1 MRSIWKTII
10 GSELILL
17 SLILALAP
25 LSACAGDIGTS
36 FSVGMISV
44 KTTVLNPLLALERDF
59 QSLHSLIYESLITL
73 DDNYQPQPCLALDW
87 KTNDGITWTF
97 TLRDDAVF
105 SDGTT
110 LDAYDVAATVNE
122 IIRLAKDDT
131 AENKGVYASM
141 RYTVV
146 KAQANDAK
154 TVVITSARGYY
165 GFLYAMTFPVLKQEE
180 VQAEYPV
187 GSGPYR
193 AVSFSPGNFL
203 YLSVNEFWREEA
215 PHVSEINAFFFA
227 TNKELTN
234 AYEYNRVDAIITRS
248 VTTAQYRTGVNALNM
263 DYRTRQLEVLLF
275 NLKAY
280 ELEDV
285 RVRKAIRYAI
295 DPDALS
301 ENAYYGMTS
310 RTDTMFPANTW
321 MYYDASGADGEA
333 YFTYNLERANQL
345 LTEAGWTDSDGDGK
359 RDMIRDG
366 KKVNLSL
373 RLWVYE
379 EAENSVRVET
389 ANAIRDQLAK
399 AGIEIRVFTL
409 SFGLARERLQAGNFD
424 LCLAAFQMD
433 SVPDPGFLL
442 YGPNTG
448 NYGRYKSEKMNSLI
462 SDLRKCR
469 VDIKDGPDF
478 KELLN
483 EIQAEFARDCPFVC
497 LYFRGGAVLTRMVYT
512 SVRDV
517 REPEVLKGIEKMG
530 LR

>member
-1 MRSIWKTII
+1 MKLSKEGFKNWVRDFKPQITTIDRYIIKKFIGTYVVALLLII
-10 GSELILL
+10 GIVIIFDLSEKVDKFVTNQAPLKLIIFQYYANFIPYFVNMFSPMFVFITVIFFTSKMAANTEIIAILAGGISFKRL
-17 SLILALAP
+17 MWPYFVSAAAIVAFSLILNLYVIP
-25 LSACAGDIGTS
+25 
-36 FSVGMISV
+36 
-44 KTTVLNPLLALERDF
+44 
-59 QSLHSLIYESLITL
+59 
-73 DDNYQPQPCLALDW
+73 PCN
-87 KTNDGITWTF
+87 KG
-97 TLRDDAVF
+97 
-105 SDGTT
+105 
-110 LDAYDVAATVNE
+110 
-122 IIRLAKDDT
+122 RLAFEQKYVKKKY
-131 AENKGVYASM
+131 ENF
-141 RYTVV
+141 
-146 KAQANDAK
+146 
-154 TVVITSARGYY
+154 ARNVHY
-165 GFLYAMTFPVLKQEE
+165 QI
-180 VQAEYPV
+180 
-187 GSGPYR
+187 
-193 AVSFSPGNFL
+193 SPGNFL
-203 YLSVNEFWREEA
+203 YLSANEYWRGEE
-215 PHVSEINAFFFA
+215 PFVSEINAFFFA

-310 RTDTMFPANTW
+310 RTDTMFPSNTW

-389 ANAIRDQLAK
+389 ANAIRGQLAK
-399 AGIEIRVFTL
+399 AGIEVRVFTL

-424 LCLAAFQMD
+424 LCMAAFQMD

-530 LR
+530 LK